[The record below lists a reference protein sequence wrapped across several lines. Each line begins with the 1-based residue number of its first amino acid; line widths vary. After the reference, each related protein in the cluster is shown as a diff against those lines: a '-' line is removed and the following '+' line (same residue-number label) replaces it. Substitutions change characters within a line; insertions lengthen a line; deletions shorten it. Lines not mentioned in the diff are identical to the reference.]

1 MLKYEELD
9 RRYQRLSAENTRRAR
24 KKNTDEAYEK
34 ARRREEWI
42 RRAFFADCRRYLDLN
57 M

>member
-1 MLKYEELD
+1 MLKYEELG

-24 KKNTDEAYEK
+24 KRDTDETYEK

-42 RRAFFADCRRYLDLN
+42 LKAFFADCRRYLKRI
-57 M
+57 

>member
-24 KKNTDEAYEK
+24 KRYTDEAYEK

-42 RRAFFADCRRYLDLN
+42 LKAFFADCRRYLKSI
-57 M
+57 